1 MITLSV
7 DMAQVKGQALLF
19 GFSLESGSLTS
30 VALVPRKTS
39 NKPGLSGWL
48 KGAYPEDSST
58 EEFKLADA
66 YAYLAVHAPGW
77 GQLKKAIFSFNDNG
91 KLVKVEAV

>member
-7 DMAQVKGQALLF
+7 DMTQVKGQALLF

-48 KGAYPEDSST
+48 KGEYPEDSAT

-66 YAYLAVHAPGW
+66 FAYLSVHTPWWAH
-77 GQLKKAIFSFNDNG
+77 LTRARLSFNDHCQ
-91 KLVKVEAV
+91 LVKAEKA